1 MTVWCTDL
9 ELSGPHPSRLQ
20 RPGVPGWS
28 GTVRVLARLHGFPL
42 GFVEKFCPPEGID
55 VELLMKALNG
65 DLLDEANRHLA
76 DDGTLPVA
84 AISELAPASS
94 ETGVLAERCPR
105 RIVPTELMTVVVCT
119 RDRPEV
125 LRGCLAQL
133 RELNHPQLEI
143 LIVDN
148 APTDDAGRQVF
159 TETIGED
166 ARFRYVREPRPGL
179 SCARNR
185 GWQEARGR
193 LIAYTDDDVR
203 VDPDWARA
211 LAAGFRDDAV
221 AAVTGLVGTASIE
234 GPAEQ
239 YFDARVSWGDSCR
252 PAEHRIGG
260 PSDDGLFPYS
270 PGIFG
275 TGASFAVRAD
285 VLQELG
291 GFDEALAPVPG
302 PPAGRTWTRSSA
314 SFWLGTPWSTNRRP
328 WSGTSTVPIWTGS
341 GGRCSPTAPGCPPSW
356 PSTCSTAAPGGRY

>member
-1 MTVWCTDL
+1 
-9 ELSGPHPSRLQ
+9 
-20 RPGVPGWS
+20 
-28 GTVRVLARLHGFPL
+28 
-42 GFVEKFCPPEGID
+42 
-55 VELLMKALNG
+55 MKALNG

-211 LAAGFRDDAV
+211 LAAGFSGRCRCRSHRPGRHGLDRGSGRAV
-221 AAVTGLVGTASIE
+221 L
-234 GPAEQ
+234 
-239 YFDARVSWGDSCR
+239 
-252 PAEHRIGG
+252 
-260 PSDDGLFPYS
+260 
-270 PGIFG
+270 
-275 TGASFAVRAD
+275 
-285 VLQELG
+285 
-291 GFDEALAPVPG
+291 
-302 PPAGRTWTRSSA
+302 
-314 SFWLGTPWSTNRRP
+314 RRP
-328 WSGTSTVPIWTGS
+328 GVLG
-341 GGRCSPTAPGCPPSW
+341 
-356 PSTCSTAAPGGRY
+356 